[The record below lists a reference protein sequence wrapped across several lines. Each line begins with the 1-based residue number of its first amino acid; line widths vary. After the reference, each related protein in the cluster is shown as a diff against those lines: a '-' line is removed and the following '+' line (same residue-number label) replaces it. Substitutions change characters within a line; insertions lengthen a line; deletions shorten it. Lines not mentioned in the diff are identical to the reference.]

1 MSKIR
6 VPLCAAQL
14 SSVEQLMRSTTNKF
28 EALRC
33 RILLLLSRGLGV
45 AEVARRAG
53 CVRATVYRTVYRVE
67 ELGEDGLLDQRGR
80 RAPLKATPEVVDHV
94 MAYLDCAPQDLGW
107 QRSTWT
113 LELLAAQLTQDTG
126 VQLSPSH
133 LWRLLK
139 EQGCRRGR
147 PRPALRI
154 PVQGRRAILDAI
166 AERVAHACPEEE
178 VVYVDEADI
187 DLNPRI
193 GLTYLKP
200 GQQPFVLTPGKN
212 VKHYVAAALNPRTGT
227 LVWLDGPSKN
237 STLFI
242 NLLHRLSFSYRRS
255 RVIHVVLDNYII
267 HKSRRTRDAI
277 DRMNGRIQL
286 HFLPPYSPESNPV
299 ERLWKQMHDH
309 VTRNH
314 RRTSMD
320 ALLADV
326 NRFLD
331 AAQPFPGTKVS
342 TLKANLEC
350 VSALGK
356 AI

>member
-6 VPLCAAQL
+6 VPLSAAQYDG
-14 SSVEQLMRSTTNKF
+14 VEQLMRSTTNKY

-33 RILLLLSRGLGV
+33 RIVLLLGQGHGA

-53 CVRATVYRTVYRVE
+53 CVRATVYRTVYRLE
-67 ELGEDGLLDQRGR
+67 EFGEDGLLDQRSR
-80 RAPLKATPEVVDHV
+80 RAPLKATDEVVEHLLK
-94 MAYLDCAPQDLGW
+94 YLDRAPQDLGW

-113 LELLAAQLTQDTG
+113 LELLAVQLAQDAG
-126 VQLSPSH
+126 VQLDPSH
-133 LWRLLK
+133 VWRLLK
-139 EQGCRRGR
+139 ERGCRRGR

-154 PVQGRRAILDAI
+154 PVRGRRAILEAI
-166 AERVAHACPEEE
+166 AERVAHSCPEEE

-200 GQQPFVLTPGKN
+200 GQQLCVLTPGKN
-212 VKHYVAAALNPRTGT
+212 VKRYVAAALNPRTGT
-227 LVWLDGPSKN
+227 LISLDGPRKD

-242 NLLHRLSFSYRRS
+242 NLLHRLSFTYRRS
-255 RVIHVVLDNYII
+255 RVIHVIADNYII
-267 HKSRRTRDAI
+267 HKSRRTQEAI
-277 DRMNGRIQL
+277 ACMGGRIVL

-320 ALLADV
+320 DLMRDV
-326 NRFLD
+326 NRFLQ

-342 TLKANLEC
+342 TLKAITEC